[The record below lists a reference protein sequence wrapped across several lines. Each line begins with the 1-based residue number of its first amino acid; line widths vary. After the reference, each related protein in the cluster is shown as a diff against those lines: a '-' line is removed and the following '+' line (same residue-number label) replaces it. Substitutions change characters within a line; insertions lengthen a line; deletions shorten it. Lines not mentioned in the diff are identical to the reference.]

1 MAVVS
6 LHMSLHTLLAT
17 FYLFSIGCSAAQAC
31 VCETEVDKE
40 RVSQWVEDRMKAAS
54 YVFLARIKEVK
65 SSGKLPALDT
75 IVEFETLEQL
85 KGVPRFPSLTISE
98 CQNFELKKNDTRVL
112 FVSAEGMIC
121 GCTEYRRFIND
132 AQLLN
137 VLRTGVAKN
146 AN

>member
-1 MAVVS
+1 
-6 LHMSLHTLLAT
+6 MSLHKLLAT
-17 FYLFSIGCSAAQAC
+17 LLLFSIGCSGAQAC
-31 VCETEVDKE
+31 VCETEVNKE

-54 YVFLARIKEVK
+54 YVFPARITEVK
-65 SSGKLPALDT
+65 SSGKLPALDKV
-75 IVEFETLEQL
+75 VEFETLEQL

-132 AQLLN
+132 ARLLN
-137 VLRTGVAKN
+137 MLRTGVTKN